1 MFCSVPLPRLLKACW
16 NQELPLVQSVSCA
29 GCSGCSSWQGQCG
42 PWRTRL
48 PHPGGWRLLLRLILD
63 SQILAGKQKDN
74 ISSTC
79 FIESAHILSP
89 GHLCYRYEGKSA
101 IPGCVFALRYRI
113 SLEYYSAGLL
123 QGCLSTAVCSY
134 KTQNGTTHISS
145 LNEHEGSS
153 FIQITSLN
161 IWIHWS
167 LLLHQHKISF
177 QTIDLTFNNQY
188 FLSTCSAFKVIHW
201 TD

>member
-1 MFCSVPLPRLLKACW
+1 ML
-16 NQELPLVQSVSCA
+16 
-29 GCSGCSSWQGQCG
+29 GQCG

-48 PHPGGWRLLLRLILD
+48 PYPAGWRLLLETH
-63 SQILAGKQKDN
+63 SGQPNPMAGKQQDN

-79 FIESAHILSP
+79 FIESIPHPQPWPSLLLVWREICSSR
-89 GHLCYRYEGKSA
+89 LC
-101 IPGCVFALRYRI
+101 FALRYRI

-123 QGCLSTAVCSY
+123 QGCLSTAACSH
-134 KTQNGTTHISS
+134 KTQTGTTHISF

-161 IWIHWS
+161 IRIHWS
-167 LLLHQHKISF
+167 LLLHQHKVSF

-188 FLSTCSAFKVIHW
+188 FLSICSAFKVIHW